1 MTPPAPGL
9 TAGGG
14 LMPSRR
20 TIRQVIAAAVQRDGR
35 SQVAIAE
42 AAGMSRPNLNA
53 YLAGRCDLTGES
65 LDRLLRVL
73 GLRLRR

>member
-1 MTPPAPGL
+1 
-9 TAGGG
+9 
-14 LMPSRR
+14 MPSRR
-20 TIRQVIAAAVQRDGR
+20 TIRQTIAAAVERDGR

-73 GLRLRR
+73 GLTVRR

>member
-1 MTPPAPGL
+1 
-9 TAGGG
+9 
-14 LMPSRR
+14 MPTRK
-20 TIRQVIAAAVQRDGR
+20 TIRQTIAAAVERDGR

-73 GLRLRR
+73 RLSVRR